1 MTDAIPAPA
10 SAGTEN
16 GLATAAAFPEPVA
29 AEPGLALAAVRSA
42 IDAAA
47 RQSGR
52 DPAAITLIAVSKT
65 QPADRVRAM
74 FTAGC
79 RDFGENYL
87 DEATAK
93 QAALTEL
100 PIIWHYIGAIQSNKT
115 RALAAQFH
123 WVHTV
128 ASERI
133 ARRLSDQL
141 PPGRTLDICL
151 QVNIDRDPRKAGVD
165 PEATAD
171 LLRAAQALPGLR
183 VRGLMTILEA
193 EAPPAESYQRLAE
206 LFETLRPLAVGPWDT
221 LSMGMSG
228 DWAAAIAAGAT
239 YVRIGTALFGERL
252 RAEGS
257 SVRETSDGRAAS
269 G

>member
-10 SAGTEN
+10 IAGTEN
-16 GLATAAAFPEPVA
+16 GLAPAPACARPLD
-29 AEPGLALAAVRSA
+29 AEPGQALAAVRAA
-42 IDAAA
+42 IDDAA
-47 RQSGR
+47 RRCGR
-52 DPAAITLIAVSKT
+52 EPAAVTLIAVSKT

-74 FTAGC
+74 FAAGC
-79 RDFGENYL
+79 RHFGENYL
-87 DEATAK
+87 DEATVK
-93 QAALTEL
+93 QAALADL

-128 ASERI
+128 AREKI

-141 PPGRTLDICL
+141 PAGRTLDICL
-151 QVNIDRDPRKAGVD
+151 QVNIDRDPRKAGIE
-165 PEATAD
+165 PTAAAD
-171 LLRAAQALPGLR
+171 LLRAAQTLPGLR

-206 LFETLRPLAVGPWDT
+206 LFEALRPLAVGPWDT

-228 DWAAAIAAGAT
+228 DWAAAVAAGAT
-239 YVRIGTALFGERL
+239 HVRIGTALFGARST
-252 RAEGS
+252 AKGS
-257 SVRETSDGRAAS
+257 TV
-269 G
+269 